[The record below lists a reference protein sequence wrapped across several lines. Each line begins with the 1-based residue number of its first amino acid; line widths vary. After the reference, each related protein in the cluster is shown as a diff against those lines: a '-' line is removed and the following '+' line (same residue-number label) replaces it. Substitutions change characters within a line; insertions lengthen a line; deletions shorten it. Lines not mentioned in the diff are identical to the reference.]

1 MEVTC
6 LNPYVLFKREDKYV
20 VVPAKLLDE
29 PNKILAVANPLR
41 IKILKILAEQPM
53 YSRQLAN
60 FLKVDEQTIYYHVK
74 FLEKAGLIKLQRRE
88 EKKGAVAKYY
98 TVESPSLVFNL
109 TEPKDVEEFIL
120 PKVPLS
126 EKARNFLNP
135 HLKNGDLD
143 TLIIIGSPD
152 SHGPYRSQARDGH
165 YAVDLAIFL
174 GSISRCEPNF
184 ITRLDT
190 EIRESDLKRN
200 LILVGGPI
208 VNTVTYKINE
218 NLPIY
223 FDVSHQSR
231 IVSKISHKVYYEDEC
246 GIIVKISNP
255 FNPDNTGILVLAG
268 KRYWG
273 TRAAIIAVVKHLDEV
288 AENNFYN
295 SDIPARVVKGI
306 DEDSDGIIDTVEF
319 LE

>member
-1 MEVTC
+1 MK
-6 LNPYVLFKREDKYV
+6 PYVVFKKEGKYV
-20 VVPAKLLDE
+20 VAPATLLDDF
-29 PNKILAVANPLR
+29 NKILAVANPLR
-41 IKILKILAEQPM
+41 LKILKTLASQPM

-60 FLKVDEQTIYYHVK
+60 YLKVDEQTIYYHIK
-74 FLEKAGLIKLQRRE
+74 LLEKTGLIKLQKRE

-98 TVESPSLVFNL
+98 VAESLNLVLNL
-109 TEPKDVEEFIL
+109 AEPKDVEEFPL
-120 PKVPLS
+120 PAIPLS
-126 EKARNFLNP
+126 EKSRQFLHP
-135 HLKNGDLD
+135 HVKNGKLD
-143 TLIIIGSPD
+143 TLIVIGSPD

-165 YAVDLAIFL
+165 YAVDLALFL
-174 GSISRCEPNF
+174 GSISRCEPEF

-190 EIRESDLKRN
+190 EIREGDMKRN

-218 NLPIY
+218 KLPIY
-223 FDVSHQSR
+223 FDIMHQSH
-231 IVSKISHKVYYEDEC
+231 IVSKISNKTYYEDEC
-246 GIIVKISNP
+246 GIIVKIPNP
-255 FNPDNTGILVLAG
+255 FNPDETGILILAG

-273 TRAAIIAVVKHLDEV
+273 TRAAIIAFVKHLDEV

-295 SDIPARVVKGI
+295 PDVPARVVKGI